1 MSKKK
6 FYTKQMFADDNGDY
20 FMDLGEICN
29 ELGWKVGDTLV
40 WSDNGDGSWSLSKFT
55 KEELG

>member
-1 MSKKK
+1 
-6 FYTKQMFADDNGDY
+6 MFADDNGDY